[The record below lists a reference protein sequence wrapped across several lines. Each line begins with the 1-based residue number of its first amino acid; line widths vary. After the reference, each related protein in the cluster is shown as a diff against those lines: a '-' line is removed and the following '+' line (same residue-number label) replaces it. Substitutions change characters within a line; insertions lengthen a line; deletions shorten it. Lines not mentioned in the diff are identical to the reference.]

1 MHNIMFRKI
10 GHLHYRLTFHGHT
23 HCFSFVAT
31 CLMHVL
37 HLTHVR
43 HGVVLYH
50 NQIVKILACINVPS
64 HAFNRRARYAASYST
79 GH

>member
-1 MHNIMFRKI
+1 MHNIKI

-23 HCFSFVAT
+23 HCFSFVET

-50 NQIVKILACINVPS
+50 NQIVKILACINVPRTVS
-64 HAFNRRARYAASYST
+64 QVKVPILIFIFPQK
-79 GH
+79 